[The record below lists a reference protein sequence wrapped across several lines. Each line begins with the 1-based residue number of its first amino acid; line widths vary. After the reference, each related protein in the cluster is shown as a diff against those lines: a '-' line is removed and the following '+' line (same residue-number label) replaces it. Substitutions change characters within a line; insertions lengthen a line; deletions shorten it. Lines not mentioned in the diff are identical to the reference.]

1 MSDSRFPSQRKNEV
15 HSYKK
20 IVSANLFSRTVAA
33 IVDIA
38 CVAFVAGILLSLL
51 QVLFAQ
57 FPNVKEIQ
65 TTYKNYYLESSL
77 FTENDKGD
85 LELLEF
91 DNYVEYQNAIHE
103 YYTDYK
109 VNKCPEQYRSDIYDN
124 YWYNVHILGLEDS
137 LGKYTVE
144 QLNNRSLFIVQDGP
158 TLFEYQTEGE
168 TVLYN
173 ELAKPKAEATE
184 EALLAYYYIPEE
196 KNTEQK
202 SYVYLVAAND
212 LFATPYFSACLEEVQ
227 LWINYIPLLISAI
240 LSSIVFLFIIPLCT
254 KYGRTLGKLMFHL
267 AVVNKL
273 GYDIKKYQIVPR
285 FWFPVLVMV
294 FAFFVCQLIGG
305 QVLMSYL
312 LFVTL
317 YTLTNYGMVLF
328 TKGHKA
334 IHDYFALTQ
343 VINMKESV
351 WYKDAQEEERV
362 TKSITQSADAA
373 QDLEQEIEGKHIL
386 YVNKDPKTDDTD
398 PKTTD

>member
-184 EALLAYYYIPEE
+184 ETKVEE
-196 KNTEQK
+196 
-202 SYVYLVAAND
+202 
-212 LFATPYFSACLEEVQ
+212 
-227 LWINYIPLLISAI
+227 
-240 LSSIVFLFIIPLCT
+240 
-254 KYGRTLGKLMFHL
+254 
-267 AVVNKL
+267 
-273 GYDIKKYQIVPR
+273 
-285 FWFPVLVMV
+285 
-294 FAFFVCQLIGG
+294 
-305 QVLMSYL
+305 
-312 LFVTL
+312 
-317 YTLTNYGMVLF
+317 
-328 TKGHKA
+328 
-334 IHDYFALTQ
+334 
-343 VINMKESV
+343 
-351 WYKDAQEEERV
+351 
-362 TKSITQSADAA
+362 
-373 QDLEQEIEGKHIL
+373 
-386 YVNKDPKTDDTD
+386 
-398 PKTTD
+398 